1 MLKENKID
9 ELIQYMD
16 DFKISNEMI
25 KEHLIGLSINS
36 KKLSEQFENIDSQYK
51 A

>member
-1 MLKENKID
+1 MKMLSNNQID
-9 ELIQYMD
+9 ELIFYMD

-36 KKLSEQFENIDSQYK
+36 KKLTE
-51 A
+51 